1 MRSAAY
7 VLTEPVSRQLLLNL
21 SAMDQRKSHMYII
34 EPIANRILRRSM
46 RSVLRF
52 NDAAGYSVPQAP
64 AENEPCLL
72 YVHIPFCE
80 SLCPYCSF
88 HRFVF
93 EEQLARDYYDALMRE
108 IHMYREFGYR
118 FSGMYVGGGT
128 PTIMLEP
135 LLELIHTA
143 REELGVQE
151 ISIETNP
158 NHVLPSHLEPLRS
171 AGINRLSVGVQ
182 SFDDTILRA
191 IGRYEKYGS
200 GQETIERLQQASEMF
215 DTLNIDLIFNMP
227 LQSEKSLRRDLEII
241 DRLNTDQVTF
251 YPLMTAPSVAKRLA
265 ETLGPI
271 NYKKE
276 KRMYMR
282 ILRHM
287 RQRYQSSTAWCF
299 SRKAAMIDEYII
311 EYDSYVGVG
320 SGAFGYFN
328 DSIYINT
335 FNLDEYIERVNSGH
349 LPTGLVKQ
357 FTHRETLHY
366 MLLMK
371 LFATELPKSFFETE
385 QGRRFKRKLW
395 PELRLLRLIGAVRED
410 KDKLVLTDQGRYLW
424 VMAMRE
430 FFIGVDTM
438 RDVCRA
444 QAGITD

>member
-1 MRSAAY
+1 
-7 VLTEPVSRQLLLNL
+7 
-21 SAMDQRKSHMYII
+21 MYII

-52 NDAAGYSVPQAP
+52 DDAAGHSVPKAP
-64 AENEPCLL
+64 ATREPCLL

-93 EEQLARDYYDALMRE
+93 DERLARDYFDALMRE
-108 IHMYREFGYR
+108 IQMYRKHGYR

-128 PTIMLEP
+128 PTIMPEH
-135 LLELIHTA
+135 LLELICVA
-143 REELGVQE
+143 REELGIRE

-158 NHVLPSHLEPLRS
+158 NHLVPSHLEPLS
-171 AGINRLSVGVQ
+171 NAGINRLSVGVQ
-182 SFDDTILRA
+182 SFDDTILKA
-191 IGRYEKYGS
+191 IGRHEKYGS
-200 GQETIERLQQASEMF
+200 ARETIERLQQASGMF

-227 LQSEKSLRRDLEII
+227 LQTEKSLRNDLEII
-241 DRLNTDQVTF
+241 DYLNADQVTF

-271 NYKKE
+271 DYKKE
-276 KRMYMR
+276 KRMYML
-282 ILRHM
+282 ILKHM
-287 RQRYQSSTAWCF
+287 RTTYQSSTAWCF

-335 FNLDEYIERVNSGH
+335 FNLNEYIERVRSGNM
-349 LPTGLVKQ
+349 PTGLVKQ
-357 FTHRETLHY
+357 FTRRETLHY

-371 LFATELPKSFFETE
+371 LFSTGMPKRFFETE
-385 QGRRFKRKLW
+385 RGRRFKRELW
-395 PELRLLRLIGAVRED
+395 AELAMLRLIGAVREEPD
-410 KDKLVLTDQGRYLW
+410 RLALTDQGCYLW

-444 QAGITD
+444 QAGITE

>member
-1 MRSAAY
+1 VKQA
-7 VLTEPVSRQLLLNL
+7 LLRHGLNL
-21 SAMDQRKSHMYII
+21 SATDQGISAMYLI
-34 EPIANRILRRSM
+34 EPIANRLLRRSM

-52 NDAAGYSVPQAP
+52 HDAKGLSVPEAP
-64 AENEPCLL
+64 KTNEKALL

-93 EEQLARDYYDALMRE
+93 EENLARKYYDALMRE
-108 IHMYREFGYR
+108 IHMYRDLGYR

-128 PTIMLEP
+128 PTIMLDP
-135 LLELIHTA
+135 LLELIRVA

-158 NHVLPSHLEPLRS
+158 NHVVPSHLEPLS
-171 AGINRLSVGVQ
+171 KAGINRLSVGVQ
-182 SFDDTILRA
+182 SFDDTILKA
-191 IGRYEKYGS
+191 IGRYDKYGS
-200 GQETIERLQQASEMF
+200 GQEAIERLQQASGMF

-227 LQSEKSLRRDLEII
+227 LQSEESLLHDLETV
-241 DRLNTDQVTF
+241 DLLCADQVTF
-251 YPLMTAPSVAKRLA
+251 YPLMTAPSVAERLA

-276 KRMYMR
+276 KSMYML
-282 ILRHM
+282 ILNHM
-287 RQRYQSSTAWCF
+287 RKTYQSSTAWCF

-328 DSIYINT
+328 DSIFINT
-335 FNLDEYIERVNSGH
+335 FNLNEYIERVRKGSM
-349 LPTGLVKQ
+349 PTGLVKQ
-357 FTHRETLHY
+357 FTRRETLHY

-371 LFATELPKSFFETE
+371 LFATELPKTFFKTA
-385 QGRRFKRKLW
+385 QGRRFKRELW
-395 PELRLLRLIGAVRED
+395 PELNMLRLIGAVREEPD
-410 KDKLVLTDQGRYLW
+410 RLVLTDQGRYLW

-438 RDVCRA
+438 RDVCRK
-444 QAGITD
+444 QAGITE

>member
-1 MRSAAY
+1 
-7 VLTEPVSRQLLLNL
+7 
-21 SAMDQRKSHMYII
+21 MYII
-34 EPIANRILRRSM
+34 EPILNRVLRRSM

-52 NDAAGYSVPQAP
+52 DDAAGIRVPPAP
-64 AENEPCLL
+64 EGPQRCLL

-93 EEQLARDYYDALMRE
+93 DERLAKKYFNALMRE
-108 IHMYREFGYR
+108 IEMYRDLGYR
-118 FSGMYVGGGT
+118 FTGMYIGGGT

-135 LLELIHTA
+135 LLEVIRIA
-143 REELGVQE
+143 REDLGVKE
-151 ISIETNP
+151 ISVETNP
-158 NHVLPSHLEPLRS
+158 NHVCPEYLEPLRH

-200 GQETIERLQQASEMF
+200 GQETFERLQQASGMF

-227 LQSEKSLRRDLEII
+227 LQSDDSLRRDLDLL
-241 DRLNTDQVTF
+241 DRLEADQVTF
-251 YPLMTAPSVAKRLA
+251 YPLMTAPSVAARLA

-271 NYKKE
+271 DQKKE
-276 KRMYMR
+276 KRMYLL
-282 ILRHM
+282 IIEHM
-287 RQRYQSSTAWCF
+287 RRSYQSSTAWCF

-311 EYDSYVGVG
+311 DYGSYVGVG

-328 DSIYINT
+328 DRIYINT
-335 FNLDEYIERVNSGH
+335 FNLNEYIERVNAGR

-357 FTHRETLHY
+357 FTRRETLHY

-371 LFATELPKSFFETE
+371 LFATELPKTFFETE
-385 QGRRFKRKLW
+385 QGRDFKKSLW
-395 PELRLLRLIGAVRED
+395 PEIAALRLIGALRDEPD
-410 KDKLVLTDQGRYLW
+410 RLELTDRGRYFW

-430 FFIGVDTM
+430 FFIAVDTM
-438 RDVCRA
+438 RDVCRQ
-444 QAGITD
+444 QAGGEEK

>member
-1 MRSAAY
+1 
-7 VLTEPVSRQLLLNL
+7 
-21 SAMDQRKSHMYII
+21 MYII
-34 EPIANRILRRSM
+34 EPIANRVLRRTM
-46 RSVLRF
+46 RSVLKF
-52 NDAAGYSVPQAP
+52 SDATGKPVPEAP
-64 AENEPCLL
+64 ADERCLL

-93 EEQLARDYYDALMRE
+93 EERLARDYFDALMRE
-108 IHMYREFGYR
+108 ISMYRDRGYR
-118 FSGMYVGGGT
+118 FTGMYVGGGT

-135 LLELIHTA
+135 LLELVRVA
-143 REELGVQE
+143 REELGVRE

-158 NHVLPSHLEPLRS
+158 NHVNPAHLEPLRS

-182 SFDDTILRA
+182 SFDDTILKA

-200 GQETIERLQQASEMF
+200 GQEAFDRLQQASGMF

-227 LQSEKSLRRDLEII
+227 LQNEKSLRHDLELI
-241 DRLNTDQVTF
+241 DQLNADQVTF
-251 YPLMTAPSVAKRLA
+251 YPLMTAPSVAARLA

-271 NYKKE
+271 DYKKE
-276 KRMYMR
+276 KRMYML
-282 ILRHM
+282 ILEHM
-287 RQRYQSSTAWCF
+287 RQTYQSSTAWCF

-328 DSIYINT
+328 DCIYINT
-335 FNLDEYIERVNSGH
+335 FNLNEYIERVRNDSM
-349 LPTGLVKQ
+349 PTGLVKQ
-357 FTHRETLHY
+357 FTRRETLHY

-371 LFATELPKSFFETE
+371 MFSTELPKTFFETE
-385 QGRRFKRKLW
+385 QGRRFKHELW
-395 PELRLLRLIGAVRED
+395 PELTLLRLIGALREEPD
-410 KDKLVLTDQGRYLW
+410 RLVLTDQGRYFW

-444 QAGITD
+444 QAGIAE

>member
-1 MRSAAY
+1 
-7 VLTEPVSRQLLLNL
+7 
-21 SAMDQRKSHMYII
+21 MYLI
-34 EPIANRILRRSM
+34 EPIANKILRRSM

-52 NDAAGYSVPQAP
+52 NDAEGLSVPEAP
-64 AENEPCLL
+64 TENEHALL

-80 SLCPYCSF
+80 PLCPYCSF

-93 EEQLARDYYDALMRE
+93 EERLARNYYKALMRE
-108 IHMYREFGYR
+108 IQMYRERGYR

-135 LLELIHTA
+135 LLELVHTA

-158 NHVLPSHLEPLRS
+158 NHVLPSHLEPLRN

-182 SFDDTILRA
+182 SFDDTILKA
-191 IGRYEKYGS
+191 IGRYDKYGS
-200 GQETIERLQQASEMF
+200 GQEAFERLQQASGMF

-227 LQSEKSLRRDLEII
+227 LQSEESLRHDLEML
-241 DRLNTDQVTF
+241 DRLNADQATF
-251 YPLMTAPSVAKRLA
+251 YPLMTAPSVAARLT
-265 ETLGPI
+265 ETLGSI

-276 KRMYMR
+276 KRMYML
-282 ILRHM
+282 ILEHM
-287 RQRYQSSTAWCF
+287 RKTYQSSTAWCF

-328 DSIYINT
+328 DSIFINT
-335 FNLDEYIERVNSGH
+335 FNLQEYIERVHAGH
-349 LPTGLVKQ
+349 MPTSLVKQ

-371 LFATELPKSFFETE
+371 LFSTELPKTFFETE
-385 QGRRFKRKLW
+385 RGRRFKKELW
-395 PELRLLRLIGAVRED
+395 PELTLLRLIGAVREEQD
-410 KDKLVLTDQGRYLW
+410 RLVLTDQGRYLW

-438 RDVCRA
+438 RDVCRK
-444 QAGITD
+444 QAGITE

>member
-1 MRSAAY
+1 
-7 VLTEPVSRQLLLNL
+7 
-21 SAMDQRKSHMYII
+21 MYII

-52 NDAAGYSVPQAP
+52 NDATEHNVPHAS
-64 AENEPCLL
+64 AENEHCLL

-88 HRFVF
+88 HRFVY
-93 EEQLARDYYDALMRE
+93 EESLARDYFDALMRE
-108 IHMYREFGYR
+108 IHMYRERGYR

-143 REELGVQE
+143 REELGVRE
-151 ISIETNP
+151 ISVETNP
-158 NHVLPSHLEPLRS
+158 NHVVPSYLEPLRN

-182 SFDDTILRA
+182 SFDDTILKA

-200 GQETIERLQQASEMF
+200 GQEAVERLQQAAGMF

-227 LQSEKSLRRDLEII
+227 LQSKKSLRRDLELI
-241 DRLNTDQVTF
+241 DRLNADQVTF
-251 YPLMTAPSVAKRLA
+251 YPLMTAPSVAQRLN

-276 KRMYMR
+276 KNMYML

-328 DSIYINT
+328 DSIFINT
-335 FNLDEYIERVNSGH
+335 FNLDEYITRVRGGH

-357 FTHRETLHY
+357 FTRRETLHY

-371 LFATELPKSFFETE
+371 LFSTELSKTFFETE
-385 QGRRFKRKLW
+385 QGRRFKRELW
-395 PELRLLRLIGAVRED
+395 PELALLRLIGAVREEPGR
-410 KDKLVLTDQGRYLW
+410 LMLTDQGRYLW

-438 RDVCRA
+438 RDVCRK
-444 QAGITD
+444 QAGITE

>member
-1 MRSAAY
+1 
-7 VLTEPVSRQLLLNL
+7 
-21 SAMDQRKSHMYII
+21 MYII

-52 NDAAGYSVPQAP
+52 HDANGQSVPKAP
-64 AENEPCLL
+64 SEKDRCLL

-93 EEQLARDYYDALMRE
+93 DEQLARNYYRALMRE
-108 IHMYREFGYR
+108 IHMYRDLGYR
-118 FSGMYVGGGT
+118 FTGMYVGGGT
-128 PTIMLEP
+128 PTILLEP
-135 LLELIHTA
+135 LLGLIHTA

-158 NHVLPSHLEPLRS
+158 NHVCPSHLEPLS
-171 AGINRLSVGVQ
+171 KAGVNRLSVGVQ
-182 SFDDTILRA
+182 SFDDTILKA

-200 GQETIERLQQASEMF
+200 AQEAFERLQQAAGMF

-227 LQSEKSLRRDLEII
+227 LQNEKSLRHDLELI
-241 DRLNTDQVTF
+241 DCLNADQVTF
-251 YPLMTAPSVAKRLA
+251 YPLMTAPSVAARLA

-271 NYKKE
+271 NYKQE
-276 KRMYMR
+276 KRMYML
-282 ILRHM
+282 ILKHM
-287 RQRYQSSTAWCF
+287 RQTYQSSTAWCF

-335 FNLDEYIERVNSGH
+335 FNLNEYIERVGAGR

-357 FTHRETLHY
+357 FTRRETLHY

-371 LFATELPKSFFETE
+371 LFSTELPKTFFETE
-385 QGRRFKRKLW
+385 QGRQFKRELR
-395 PELRLLRLIGAVRED
+395 PELTLLRLIGAVREEPD
-410 KDKLVLTDQGRYLW
+410 RLVLTDQGRYLW

-438 RDVCRA
+438 RDVCRK
-444 QAGITD
+444 QAGIME